1 MTFLTVWR
9 FLRSVPA
16 SLYAGVALF
25 VALVAAWALVASS
38 IDKAYKRGHD
48 ETLAGAHFD
57 STLLALTDSIH
68 AAKRAKTDTV
78 VRVVTKVARRVDS
91 VAIRIPDTLRIAY
104 PVVDTLVVESQRLVV
119 AVDSLTHTLADE
131 RNASALLVGTLR
143 GQLTQSRLETGR
155 EHDMVIAL
163 SKRPTRLK
171 AVGFALASAGL
182 GYAAGKR

>member
-1 MTFLTVWR
+1 
-9 FLRSVPA
+9 
-16 SLYAGVALF
+16 
-25 VALVAAWALVASS
+25 
-38 IDKAYKRGHD
+38 
-48 ETLAGAHFD
+48 
-57 STLLALTDSIH
+57 
-68 AAKRAKTDTV
+68 
-78 VRVVTKVARRVDS
+78 
-91 VAIRIPDTLRIAY
+91 
-104 PVVDTLVVESQRLVV
+104 LVV